1 MRILIEVGHP
11 KHVHLFRPL
20 LKRWKAR
27 GDIFQ
32 VVTRD
37 KDITHALL
45 DRFGVPYVCLSKQQ
59 RSYRSAL
66 ELLVRWLRCVQWVR
80 CFRADIVLSVA
91 GITTALPSRI
101 LGVPNIALTDTE
113 TAVLSNRIAFPFA
126 DCILTPEWFTLRL
139 GPRHRT
145 YRGFHEW
152 AYLHPDEFQP
162 KADLVR
168 AEGIDPANPYALVR
182 LVKWDAAHDRGE
194 SGLQRADTT
203 KLVNELGKQMP
214 VYISAEG
221 TLPAELQTWV
231 AKFNIHQVHHVLA
244 FATLVIGESPSM
256 ATEAALLG
264 VPAVLAS
271 SWAGRCGNMQV
282 LEQKFNLMRVFSR
295 GASAVQ
301 TALDLATQLPSRDE
315 IRARRDQL
323 THELECVPDVIE
335 RHILDLTT

>member
-1 MRILIEVGHP
+1 MSRNL
-11 KHVHLFRPL
+11 
-20 LKRWKAR
+20 
-27 GDIFQ
+27 
-32 VVTRD
+32 
-37 KDITHALL
+37 
-45 DRFGVPYVCLSKQQ
+45 
-59 RSYRSAL
+59 L
-66 ELLVRWLRCVQWVR
+66 ELVC
-80 CFRADIVLSVA
+80 
-91 GITTALPSRI
+91 
-101 LGVPNIALTDTE
+101 
-113 TAVLSNRIAFPFA
+113 
-126 DCILTPEWFTLRL
+126 
-139 GPRHRT
+139 RT
-145 YRGFHEW
+145 
-152 AYLHPDEFQP
+152 
-162 KADLVR
+162 
-168 AEGIDPANPYALVR
+168 
-182 LVKWDAAHDRGE
+182 
-194 SGLQRADTT
+194 
-203 KLVNELGKQMP
+203 